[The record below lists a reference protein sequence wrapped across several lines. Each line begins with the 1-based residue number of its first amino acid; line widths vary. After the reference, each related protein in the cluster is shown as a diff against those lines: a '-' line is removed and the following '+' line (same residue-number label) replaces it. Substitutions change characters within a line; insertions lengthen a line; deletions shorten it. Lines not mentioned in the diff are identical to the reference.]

1 MHCNGILSIIWST
14 KEDTYIDGFDKAGM
28 LTYIL
33 YFHEI
38 AGNESQY
45 LFIYFEQLKNI
56 LYWILL
62 TADWMVTT

>member
-14 KEDTYIDGFDKAGM
+14 KEDTYIDGFDEAGM

-38 AGNESQY
+38 AGNESQF
-45 LFIYFEQLKNI
+45 LFIYFEQLKNFF
-56 LYWILL
+56 Y
-62 TADWMVTT
+62 